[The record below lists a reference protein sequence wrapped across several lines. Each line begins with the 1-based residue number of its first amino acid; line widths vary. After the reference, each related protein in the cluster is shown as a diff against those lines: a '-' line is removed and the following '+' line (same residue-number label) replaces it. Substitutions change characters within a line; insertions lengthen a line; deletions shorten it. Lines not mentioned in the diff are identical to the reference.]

1 MADKKTIELLYKIGA
16 IVSIILAIVGFG
28 WSPWSWGWGWGSLW
42 WLWPLI
48 MCVVVVLL
56 SLAILCSLGIV
67 PKFFLKI
74 PTEFIPMLI
83 VGFVILIP
91 GSNLGGIPILIAA
104 FWDKFG

>member
-16 IVSIILAIVGFG
+16 IVSIILSIVGIWWNGFG
-28 WSPWSWGWGWGSLW
+28 WGWGWIGG
-42 WLWPLI
+42 LI

-56 SLAILCSLGIV
+56 SLAILCTLGMV
-67 PKFFLKI
+67 PKFFFKI

-83 VGFVILIP
+83 VGLVILIP
-91 GSNLGGIPILIAA
+91 GGNYGGIPILVAA